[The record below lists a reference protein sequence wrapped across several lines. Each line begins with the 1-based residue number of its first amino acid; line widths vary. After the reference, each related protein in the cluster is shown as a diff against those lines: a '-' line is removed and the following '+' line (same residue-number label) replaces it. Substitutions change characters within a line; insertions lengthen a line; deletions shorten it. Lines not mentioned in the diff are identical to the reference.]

1 MSVELL
7 SVYHVW
13 NLRLI
18 DHALFPSKVKSCK
31 KRLQD
36 RDGRSRLAQE
46 KYNVCRNNVLINQTC
61 PVETIEWKGKCMA
74 KPQTILQGRLL
85 DFAFPTPL
93 DVAMDLVL
101 SGFFR
106 RSCMETAG
114 FA

>member
-1 MSVELL
+1 
-7 SVYHVW
+7 
-13 NLRLI
+13 
-18 DHALFPSKVKSCK
+18 
-31 KRLQD
+31 
-36 RDGRSRLAQE
+36 
-46 KYNVCRNNVLINQTC
+46 
-61 PVETIEWKGKCMA
+61 MA